1 MPPYSPHRLQK
12 ARDMGL
18 AMDTPSSALRGTT
31 MIRAL
36 AQPSFFVKKSSQ
48 LGLLKVIF
56 LKHRDMN

>member
-1 MPPYSPHRLQK
+1 METSMPPYSPHRLQK

-36 AQPSFFVKKSSQ
+36 AQPFLFFKKSSQ
-48 LGLLKVIF
+48 LSVI
-56 LKHRDMN
+56 L